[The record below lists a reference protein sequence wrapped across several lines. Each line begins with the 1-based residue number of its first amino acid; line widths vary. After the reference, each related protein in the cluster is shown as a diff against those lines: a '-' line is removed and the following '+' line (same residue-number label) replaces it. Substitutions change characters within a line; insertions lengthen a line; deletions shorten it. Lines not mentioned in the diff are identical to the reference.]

1 MGRIVTVFA
10 WRDCLRYNFVNS
22 DIDGIAQNPYNKQRI
37 HSLYCLKKSGY
48 KNRGASAY
56 VSEEIAAGRKQ
67 LYAAANE
74 TAAGQGGADAESR
87 QETGGYR
94 LRYYRKKEVR

>member
-1 MGRIVTVFA
+1 MDKIVTVFA
-10 WRDCLRYNFVNS
+10 WLNRYRYNFVNF
-22 DIDGIAQNPYNKQRI
+22 DIDVAAQNPYNKQRI

-56 VSEEIAAGRKQ
+56 VPEEIAAGRKQ
-67 LYAAANE
+67 LSAAANE